1 MVKLTII
8 GVPYAAGR
16 LEEGMGLGPARYL
29 EAGADVV
36 LAKAGHD
43 VEVVRL
49 RQGLE
54 GAATEP
60 DAVARIDAVLASAVS
75 EALAAGRFPLVLA
88 GNCNSCLGTLAALQG
103 GERPT
108 IPAVGI
114 VWFDAHGDLNT
125 PETSPGGF
133 FDGMGLAIATGRCW
147 SEVRR
152 GAGLASA
159 VVESCV
165 LHLGSRDL
173 DPPESRYLEESAM
186 LSLSAAELQRAGGA
200 EALRAALGTLGAR
213 AEGVY
218 LHIDIDVLSGDH
230 APGVDFPSPGGLG
243 FDELEDAVRTVA
255 REVPVRAAALT
266 AYSPDRDRDETTLR
280 SGLRL
285 MELIAEVV

>member
-1 MVKLTII
+1 MVRLTVI

-16 LEEGMGLGPARYL
+16 LEEGMGLGPTRYL

-36 LAKAGHD
+36 LAEAGHD
-43 VEVVRL
+43 VEVVTL
-49 RQGLE
+49 RPDLHDT
-54 GAATEP
+54 ATEP
-60 DAVARIDAVLASAVS
+60 DAVVRIDAVLASAVS

-88 GNCNSCLGTLAALQG
+88 GNCNSCLGTLAALQAG
-103 GERPT
+103 DGSP
-108 IPAVGI
+108 IPSVGI

-133 FDGMGLAIATGRCW
+133 FDGMGLAIATGRAHP
-147 SEVRR
+147 EVRR
-152 GAGLASA
+152 RVGLGSA
-159 VVESCV
+159 IPESRV

-173 DPPESRYLEESAM
+173 DAPESRYLEESAM
-186 LSLSAAELQRAGGA
+186 LSLSADELQRAGGA
-200 EALRAALGTLGAR
+200 DTLRAALGTLGTQ

-243 FDELEDAVRTVA
+243 FDELEGAVRAVA
-255 REVPVRAAALT
+255 REIPVRAAALT
-266 AYSPDRDRDETTLR
+266 AYNPDHERDETTLR

-285 MELIAEVV
+285 MEIIAEVV